1 MQHPPCARVL
11 LDAPLHTAPDRTF
24 EPLART
30 RGSGPCTLVPPL
42 PPACTVDSTGR
53 AENTVFWTAS
63 LRDSLSRVRPAS
75 DVSDLA
81 WPAADN
87 RTDSEEPTGFPAPLA
102 DRHPQGSSPSRWFE
116 FQDRS
121 RMLHLVPDG
130 IRIVSNR
137 TATDPPFLTNRRA
150 SSCSRCAV
158 CTPRRSIS
166 RSAAAAGQPHRMSC
180 DTSTRATRCACPLDV
195 STSSRPCSAKR
206 SRPPVL
212 RFRNRSGVD
221 SFHGF
226 LCS

>member
-137 TATDPPFLTNRRA
+137 TATDPSALARTDPFLLVRTDPPRSVGWAASPSSYWHTALSASGKVGSTLRA
-150 SSCSRCAV
+150 EQA
-158 CTPRRSIS
+158 
-166 RSAAAAGQPHRMSC
+166 
-180 DTSTRATRCACPLDV
+180 
-195 STSSRPCSAKR
+195 RPCR
-206 SRPPVL
+206 DPLPPL
-212 RFRNRSGVD
+212 PPSPWAR
-221 SFHGF
+221 
-226 LCS
+226 